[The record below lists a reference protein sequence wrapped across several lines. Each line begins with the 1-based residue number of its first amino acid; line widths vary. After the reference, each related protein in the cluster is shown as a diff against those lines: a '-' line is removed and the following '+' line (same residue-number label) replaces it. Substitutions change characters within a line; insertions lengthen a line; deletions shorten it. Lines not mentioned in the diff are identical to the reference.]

1 MNEYEKVCQIALTLL
16 KGVGYTNAK
25 NLVNCLGSASNLFS
39 CTKQDLLSLPGV
51 QSKSLVYSLID
62 QFSTVLKTAEKEYQL
77 CQQQGITPIFYT
89 DSAYPTQ
96 LNECTDAPLLL
107 FQKGNISLNQGTFVS
122 IVGTRQATNYGKEQ
136 CFKLVNDLAK
146 QIPNLVIVSGLA
158 YGIDIAAH
166 KAALQCN
173 VPTIGVMASGFN
185 RIYPT
190 AHRQI
195 ANDML
200 QDGGILTEQL
210 YYDEPLKPYFI
221 KRNRIIAGL
230 CEALVVVESAAK
242 GGALVTASI
251 AGTYNKDVFVFPG
264 RCNDSVSAG
273 CNALIKHN
281 KASLIEN
288 ASDLLYMMGW
298 EKGKIPKSLAI
309 ETTLPPFFNQ
319 LSTEEQRIVS
329 CIFNEK
335 MIHIDDLSNKVNMG
349 VSDLL
354 PLLLMLE
361 FQNVVICLPGNRYKL
376 K

>member
-62 QFSTVLKTAEKEYQL
+62 QFNTVLKTAEKEYQL

-89 DSAYPTQ
+89 DNAFPTQ

-195 ANDML
+195 AYDML
-200 QDGGILTEQL
+200 KDGGILTEQL

-288 ASDLLYMMGW
+288 AADLLYMMGW

-309 ETTLPPFFNQ
+309 ESTLPPFFNQ

>member
-89 DSAYPTQ
+89 DNAFPTQ

-288 ASDLLYMMGW
+288 AADLLYMMGW

-309 ETTLPPFFNQ
+309 ESTLPPFFNQ

>member
-77 CQQQGITPIFYT
+77 CLQQGITPIFYT

-190 AHRQI
+190 THRQI

-200 QDGGILTEQL
+200 KDGGILTEQL

-298 EKGKIPKSLAI
+298 EKGNMPKVLAN
-309 ETTLPPFFNQ
+309 ESTLPPFFNQ

>member
-89 DSAYPTQ
+89 DNAFPTQ

-195 ANDML
+195 AYDML
-200 QDGGILTEQL
+200 KDGGILTEQL

-230 CEALVVVESAAK
+230 CEAVVVVESAAK

-309 ETTLPPFFNQ
+309 ESTLPPFFNQ

-335 MIHIDDLSNKVNMG
+335 MIHIDDLSCKVNIG
-349 VSDLL
+349 ISDLL

>member
-89 DSAYPTQ
+89 DNAFPTQ

-136 CFKLVNDLAK
+136 CFKLVHDLAK

-195 ANDML
+195 AYDML
-200 QDGGILTEQL
+200 KDGGILTEQL

-309 ETTLPPFFNQ
+309 ESTLPPFFNQ

>member
-1 MNEYEKVCQIALTLL
+1 M
-16 KGVGYTNAK
+16 
-25 NLVNCLGSASNLFS
+25 
-39 CTKQDLLSLPGV
+39 
-51 QSKSLVYSLID
+51 
-62 QFSTVLKTAEKEYQL
+62 
-77 CQQQGITPIFYT
+77 
-89 DSAYPTQ
+89 
-96 LNECTDAPLLL
+96 
-107 FQKGNISLNQGTFVS
+107 
-122 IVGTRQATNYGKEQ
+122 
-136 CFKLVNDLAK
+136 
-146 QIPNLVIVSGLA
+146 
-158 YGIDIAAH
+158 
-166 KAALQCN
+166 
-173 VPTIGVMASGFN
+173 PTIGVMASGFN

-195 ANDML
+195 AYDML
-200 QDGGILTEQL
+200 KDGGILTEQL

-273 CNALIKHN
+273 CNALIKHK

-309 ETTLPPFFNQ
+309 ESTLPPFFNQ

>member
-89 DSAYPTQ
+89 DNAFPTQ

-200 QDGGILTEQL
+200 KDGGILTEQL

-288 ASDLLYMMGW
+288 AADLLYMMGW

-309 ETTLPPFFNQ
+309 ESTLPPFFNQ

>member
-89 DSAYPTQ
+89 DNAFPTQ

-136 CFKLVNDLAK
+136 CFKLVSDLAK

-195 ANDML
+195 AYDML
-200 QDGGILTEQL
+200 KDGSILTEQL

-288 ASDLLYMMGW
+288 AADLLYMMGW

-309 ETTLPPFFNQ
+309 ESTLPPFFNQ

>member
-25 NLVNCLGSASNLFS
+25 NLVNCLGSASNFFS

-89 DSAYPTQ
+89 DNAFPTQ

-195 ANDML
+195 AYDML
-200 QDGGILTEQL
+200 KDGGILTEQL

-230 CEALVVVESAAK
+230 CDALVVVESAAK

-264 RCNDSVSAG
+264 RCNDTVSAG

-281 KASLIEN
+281 KAALIEN
-288 ASDLLYMMGW
+288 AADLMYYMGW
-298 EKGKIPKSLAI
+298 DSQATRPSSTPSAQ
-309 ETTLPPFFNQ
+309 LPAFFQELNPIDQ
-319 LSTEEQRIVS
+319 KIVS
-329 CIFNEK
+329 CIFEEK
-335 MIHIDDLSNKVNMG
+335 ILHIDEISNKTQIQVE
-349 VSDLL
+349 DLL
-354 PLLLMLE
+354 PMLLLLE
-361 FQNVVICLPGNRYKL
+361 FQNVVVCLPGNRYKL

>member
-1 MNEYEKVCQIALTLL
+1 MNEYENICQIALTLL

-25 NLVNCLGSASNLFS
+25 NLVNCLGSASNFFS

-89 DSAYPTQ
+89 DSAFPTQ

-185 RIYPT
+185 KIYPT

-264 RCNDSVSAG
+264 RCNDSISAG

-298 EKGKIPKSLAI
+298 EKGNMPKVLAN
-309 ETTLPPFFNQ
+309 ESTLPSFFNQ
-319 LSTEEQRIVS
+319 LSAQEQRIVT

-335 MIHIDDLSNKVNMG
+335 IIHIDDLSSKVNIG
-349 VSDLL
+349 ISDLL
-354 PLLLMLE
+354 SLLLMLE
-361 FQNVVICLPGNRYKL
+361 FQNVVVCMPGNRYKL